1 MAVSSYSPLYYDRSV
16 IISILYFDDD
26 CIMCNTFA
34 KWIVKMDRR
43 EKIYFASI
51 KELEDIL
58 PKNIDSAVYYS
69 DDLYIRSDAVI
80 EVLNDATNT
89 RVFSVIKVMPEFFRN
104 RLYDFIA
111 GNRHRLNKGD
121 SCEINPKVRK
131 RIISS

>member
-1 MAVSSYSPLYYDRSV
+1 
-16 IISILYFDDD
+16 
-26 CIMCNTFA
+26 MCNTFA

-58 PKNIDSAVYYS
+58 PKNIDSVVYYS

-89 RVFSVIKVMPEFFRN
+89 RVFSAIKVIPVFLRN

-121 SCEINPKVRK
+121 ACEINPKVRK